1 MSGRPPLR
9 ATGAMCL
16 AFLASALTASC
27 SSGGTHTQSFS
38 PSSPRTD
45 HSTSTSDSPS
55 SPSTSRSSTHASAIP
70 TPTVT
75 PSAQSAVD
83 AAVALIN
90 AYNAAS
96 MNPAHADLA
105 RINQYL
111 TGSALKLFD
120 NQLLSM
126 RRAGLAYRGQPA
138 NPRLKVAAA
147 ASATVALAS
156 CPLASASDPFTEYY
170 VATGKPVSV
179 TTRNPPPP
187 YLQAI
192 TMRLVDG
199 HWKMASLVADSS
211 KTCKG

>member
-9 ATGAMCL
+9 ATGACV
-16 AFLASALTASC
+16 AFLAIALTASC
-27 SSGGTHTQSFS
+27 SSSGTHTQSFS
-38 PSSPRTD
+38 PSSTPTD
-45 HSTSTSDSPS
+45 HSTSTSDSPPS
-55 SPSTSRSSTHASAIP
+55 SPSTSRSSTHASAVP

-75 PSAQSAVD
+75 PPAQSAVD

-96 MNPAHADLA
+96 INPAHADLA

-156 CPLASASDPFTEYY
+156 CPLASATDPFTEYY
-170 VATGKPVSV
+170 VATGKPVPV